1 MDALDALL
9 RSLQDEVL
17 DPEEGDSR
25 TKHGDAR
32 PQEHV
37 R

>member
-9 RSLQDEVL
+9 RCLHDEVL

-25 TKHGDAR
+25 TMAAAR
-32 PQEHV
+32 PQEQL